1 MGDSARTI
9 QPSRLEIVAMVM
21 EAIDQLQPVELL
33 VIEDFLARKR
43 ENDRTARNTAAAGAS
58 ARVVPMED
66 VQAGS
71 TGSQP
76 IQSPPDLDHV
86 TEVEKTW
93 VYEDDN
99 GDKIQMLN
107 QQWIESLN
115 DNDANLESFS
125 TKLTFDRSVNVYVVK
140 EYEVDIDAMTS
151 TNKESKHARAL
162 QRMQL
167 RILLVDDM
175 LEAETTAPF
184 IALLNNGWKMR
195 WQSKEVCGWKN
206 VSAEGNEIL
215 CNWLASPNVLEEWV
229 HPRDGK
235 EQLLRLVALKE
246 WCKG

>member
-1 MGDSARTI
+1 MGDSARTM
-9 QPSRLEIVAMVM
+9 QPSRWSHHKRKAMAR
-21 EAIDQLQPVELL
+21 EAIVQLQRL
-33 VIEDFLARKR
+33 VVARKR
-43 ENDRTARNTAAAGAS
+43 ENDRTARKTAAAGAS

-76 IQSPPDLDHV
+76 SQSPPDLDHV

-175 LEAETTAPF
+175 LEAGTIAPF
-184 IALLNNGWKMR
+184 IALLNDDWRMR
-195 WQSKEVCGWKN
+195 WQSEEVCGWKN
-206 VSAEGNEIL
+206 LSAEGNEVL
-215 CNWLASPNVLEEWV
+215 CSWLASSNVLEEWV

>member
-1 MGDSARTI
+1 MGDSARTM
-9 QPSRLEIVAMVM
+9 QPSRWSHHKRKAMAR
-21 EAIDQLQPVELL
+21 EAIVQLQRL
-33 VIEDFLARKR
+33 VVARKR
-43 ENDRTARNTAAAGAS
+43 AHDRTARKTAAAGAS

-76 IQSPPDLDHV
+76 SQSPPDLDHV

-93 VYEDDN
+93 VYEDDK
-99 GDKIQMLN
+99 GDEMLN

-151 TNKESKHARAL
+151 TNKESKRVRAL

-175 LEAETTAPF
+175 LEAGTIAPF
-184 IALLNNGWKMR
+184 IALLNDDWRMR
-195 WQSKEVCGWKN
+195 WQSEEVCGWKN
-206 VSAEGNEIL
+206 LSAEGNEVL
-215 CNWLASPNVLEEWV
+215 CSWLASSNVLEEWV
-229 HPRDGK
+229 HPRDNK
-235 EQLLRLVALKE
+235 EQLLRLVAIKE
-246 WCKG
+246 WEQGWLLR

>member
-9 QPSRLEIVAMVM
+9 QPSRWSHHKRKAMAR
-21 EAIDQLQPVELL
+21 EAIVQLQRL
-33 VIEDFLARKR
+33 VVARKR
-43 ENDRTARNTAAAGAS
+43 ENDRTARKTAAAGAS

-76 IQSPPDLDHV
+76 SQSPPDLDHV

-93 VYEDDN
+93 VYEDDER
-99 GDKIQMLN
+99 DQMLN

-125 TKLTFDRSVNVYVVK
+125 TKLTFDRSVNVSVVK

-151 TNKESKHARAL
+151 TNKESKRVRAL

-175 LEAETTAPF
+175 LEAGTIAPF
-184 IALLNNGWKMR
+184 IALLKDDWRMR
-195 WQSKEVCGWKN
+195 WQSEEVCGWKN
-206 VSAEGNEIL
+206 LSAEGNEVL
-215 CNWLASPNVLEEWV
+215 CSWLASSNVLEEWV

-235 EQLLRLVALKE
+235 EQLLRLVAIKE